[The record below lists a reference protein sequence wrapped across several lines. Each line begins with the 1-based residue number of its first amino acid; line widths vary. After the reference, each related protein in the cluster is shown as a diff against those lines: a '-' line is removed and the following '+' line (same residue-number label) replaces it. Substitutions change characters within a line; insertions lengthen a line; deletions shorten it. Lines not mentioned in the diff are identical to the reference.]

1 MNQEQPTSLQVKSPF
16 RKREI
21 ILFIGVVVS
30 LIVVAFV
37 FLRGN
42 TSLKKNSTSSGIQKV
57 LNLESQKTP
66 EEEMKLFFE
75 ARAKALAA
83 KGDNDGD
90 NLLDTEEKQ
99 LGTDPKNPDTDGD
112 HLTDGQEVK
121 ILKTNPLKVDSDG
134 DGVSDWDQGDKPTT
148 KTTSTKK

>member
-1 MNQEQPTSLQVKSPF
+1 MNQEQPTSFQPKSPF

-21 ILFIGVVVS
+21 ILAIGIVIS
-30 LIVVAFV
+30 LIVVAIV
-37 FLRGN
+37 FLGGN
-42 TSLKKNSTSSGIQKV
+42 SGTKKNSATSGIQKV
-57 LNLESQKTP
+57 LNVEPQKTP

-75 ARAKALAA
+75 ARAKALAE
-83 KGDNDGD
+83 KGDSDGD
-90 NLLDTEEKQ
+90 DLLDTEEKQ
-99 LGTDPKNPDTDGD
+99 LGTDPNNPDTDGD

-134 DGVSDWDQGDKPTT
+134 DGVSDWDQGDKPST